1 MSLVAKLAASMLR
14 RARLPTLLGVL
25 LALGA
30 LSLTATG
37 CKSVSRFSSKDG
49 DHYEG
54 DVVKG
59 SFVRAGVTD
68 DAKMCLLLDA
78 GHLQDAPGTFS
89 TSDGR
94 FKNAQLRPIPQIWH
108 DPLST
113 MTFGEG
119 RTQNLVYVASPS
131 AVPSAADAGAT
142 GPSPTPAELAAEAQD
157 VMVFVSLMDDG
168 SLEVRLVRGAPVADS
183 GAPMPS
189 AASPMFGVFT
199 LDRRDGACSF

>member
-1 MSLVAKLAASMLR
+1 LI
-14 RARLPTLLGVL
+14 LLGALTAL
-25 LALGA
+25 LALLVSA
-30 LSLTATG
+30 VG
-37 CKSVSRFSSKDG
+37 CKSVTRFSSKDG

-59 SFVRAGVTD
+59 SFVRAGVAD
-68 DAKMCLLLDA
+68 DSKMCLLLDA

-94 FKNAQLRPIPQIWH
+94 FKNALLRPIPQIWH

-131 AVPSAADAGAT
+131 VTSDAAAPAPSAD
-142 GPSPTPAELAAEAQD
+142 LQD
-157 VMVFVSLMDDG
+157 VMVFLSLMDDG

-183 GAPMPS
+183 GAPMP
-189 AASPMFGVFT
+189 AVASPLFGVFT
-199 LDRRDGACSF
+199 LDRHDGACSF